1 MGFSL
6 LALFG
11 VFPYNNVMGKNS
23 IRAVLF
29 DFGGVLAT
37 EGFRKRLADL
47 ARQQGLDPQAV
58 HQAAADAIYESGYI
72 LGKGTAADFWR
83 ILRAKT
89 GLAGDAPSLFDAI
102 AARFHLRPRM
112 FALVRA
118 LRAQG
123 YITAILSDQSDW
135 LDRLDAQLN
144 FFPSFDKVYNS
155 FHLGKGK
162 RDPSIFDDVAR
173 DLGLVPHAIVFVD
186 DDPGNVERARSRG
199 IKAMLFQNEDQC
211 MHDLEALIGQSI
223 IEG

>member
-1 MGFSL
+1 
-6 LALFG
+6 
-11 VFPYNNVMGKNS
+11 MGKNS

-37 EGFRKRLADL
+37 EGFRQGLADL

-58 HQAAADAIYESGYI
+58 HQAASDAIYESGYI
-72 LGKGTAADFWR
+72 LGQGTAADFWR
-83 ILRAKT
+83 LLRAKT
-89 GLAGDAPSLFDAI
+89 GLAGDAPSLFDAM
-102 AARFHLRPRM
+102 AARFHLSPRM
-112 FALVRA
+112 FSLVRA
-118 LRAQG
+118 LREQG

-135 LDRLDAQLN
+135 LDRLDAQLK
-144 FFPSFDKVYNS
+144 FFQSFDRVYNS

-162 RDPSIFDDVAR
+162 RDPSLFDDVAR

-199 IKAMLFQNEDQC
+199 IKAVLFQNEDQC
-211 MHDLEALIGQSI
+211 MHDLEALIGQPI